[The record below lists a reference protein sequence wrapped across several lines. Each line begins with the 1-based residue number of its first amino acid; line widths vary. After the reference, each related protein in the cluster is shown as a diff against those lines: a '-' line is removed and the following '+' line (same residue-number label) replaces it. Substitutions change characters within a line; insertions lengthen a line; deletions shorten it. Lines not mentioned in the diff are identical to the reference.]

1 MDICGYIYK
10 EISVLDIVTGGIVEE
25 HFFSIL
31 YAPPPFPPVKDS
43 RSKMNEKVLKKMTN
57 NMLLIKRLYQIQ
69 NSILAN
75 ASYQTKE
82 MESQIANAQKNGN
95 MTEKEEQ
102 IIIDIWTRRNKIAN
116 ENMQLY
122 DELFKE
128 IDEGGN
134 KEDETNS

>member
-1 MDICGYIYK
+1 MM
-10 EISVLDIVTGGIVEE
+10 V
-25 HFFSIL
+25 
-31 YAPPPFPPVKDS
+31 
-43 RSKMNEKVLKKMTN
+43 KMNEKVLKKMTN

-75 ASYQTKE
+75 ASYHTKE

-102 IIIDIWTRRNKIAN
+102 IIVDIWTRRNKIAN
-116 ENMQLY
+116 ENMRLY

-128 IDEGGN
+128 IDEGGK
-134 KEDETNS
+134 KEDEENS